1 MCHELLHSLVNFAVY
16 FVAPMYAL
24 KSNFIDKIILPLGL
38 LGADLLLTAKY
49 CDGWGINDFS
59 APITSS
65 YYSNKE
71 SNYSSKVFKNL

>member
-16 FVAPMYAL
+16 LVAPMYAL

-49 CDGWGINDFS
+49 CDG
-59 APITSS
+59 
-65 YYSNKE
+65 
-71 SNYSSKVFKNL
+71 